1 MYAAAVEAD
10 IRTASRLHARRPC
23 ILHVAMKKRRTRLAA
38 HEYTMAA
45 RLSYVAALELTVCRS
60 AYKDATRRL
69 AFEAALREAR
79 TTAAHNHS
87 VSEGALAAIWL

>member
-1 MYAAAVEAD
+1 
-10 IRTASRLHARRPC
+10 
-23 ILHVAMKKRRTRLAA
+23 
-38 HEYTMAA
+38 MAA
-45 RLSYVAALELTVCRS
+45 RLSYVTALELTVCRS
-60 AYKDATRRL
+60 AHEDASRLL